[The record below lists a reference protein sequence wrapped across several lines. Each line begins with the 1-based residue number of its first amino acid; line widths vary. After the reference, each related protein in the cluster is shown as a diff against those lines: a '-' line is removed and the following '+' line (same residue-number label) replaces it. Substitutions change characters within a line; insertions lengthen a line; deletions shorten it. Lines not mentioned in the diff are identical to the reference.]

1 MKLHWTPVA
10 LGDLESLRDF
20 IALDKPDAAADM
32 VDLILEAI
40 ESLRR
45 FPEMGRRGRVS
56 GTRELVVRPFIVAYR
71 AHNDLVELLGIIHSG
86 RRWPKSF

>member
-1 MKLHWTPVA
+1 MKLYWTRVA

-20 IALDKPDAAADM
+20 IALDKPDAAADT
-32 VDLILEAI
+32 VDVILEAI

-45 FPEMGRRGRVS
+45 FPEMGRRGRVP

-71 AHNDLVELLGIIHSG
+71 VHNEMVELLAIIHSA
-86 RRWPKSF
+86 RRWPKSL